1 MRHVIHV
8 LKVRGPARPW
18 FAALLQ
24 SSLGTGAGYIALLLL
39 AYDRYRSPWAI
50 TAVLMADL
58 VPAMLLGPLFGAVAD
73 RFSRRWCAVTADV
86 LRAGAFA
93 GVALSGSIELTVA
106 FAALAGA
113 GTGLFTVSALA
124 ALPSLVDKDRLPAA
138 TALYGAVTDTGYLA
152 GPGLAALAF
161 LAVGPE
167 TLLGV
172 NAATFAVSAV
182 VLASIDFGHVAG
194 TPASPGRGSLVRDAL
209 GGIRATMRTEGV
221 RTIVVASAFA
231 LFCGGL
237 LNVVEL
243 LLATGELGV
252 GRTGFAL
259 LVGAFGAGFIAG
271 SLSGSNGGGRTQLQR
286 RYLGGLVVTAGG
298 LAATGLAPTFA
309 TALFAFAATGL
320 GNGLVLVYERLL
332 IQSLISDAFTARVF
346 GVKDSLGSWAFAAAF
361 ASAGALVGVVGSRT
375 VLLIAAALAAG
386 VTAVAAV
393 VLRRSAQTEPAMGIG
408 AGGPATVRS

>member
-1 MRHVIHV
+1 MRQVINV
-8 LKVRGPARPW
+8 LKLRGPARPW

-58 VPAMLLGPLFGAVAD
+58 APAMLLGPLFGAVAD
-73 RFSRRWCAVTADV
+73 RFSRRWCAVGADL
-86 LRAGAFA
+86 LRAVAFA

-106 FAALAGA
+106 FAALAGV

-124 ALPSLVDKDRLPAA
+124 GLPSLVDDERLPAA

-172 NAATFAVSAV
+172 NAATFAVSAA
-182 VLASIDFGHVAG
+182 VLASIDFGRVTGVPAG
-194 TPASPGRGSLVRDAL
+194 RRESLVRDAL

-221 RTIVVASAFA
+221 RTIVIASAFA

-271 SLSGSNGGGRTQLQR
+271 SLSGSSGGGRTRLQR

-332 IQSLISDAFTARVF
+332 IQSLVSDAFTARVF

-361 ASAGALVGVVGSRT
+361 ATAGALVGAVGSRT
-375 VLLIAAALAAG
+375 VLLIAAALAGG
-386 VTAVAAV
+386 VAAVAAV
-393 VLRRSAQTEPAMGIG
+393 ALRRAEPSVAVTRR
-408 AGGPATVRS
+408 GPAAAVRS

>member
-1 MRHVIHV
+1 MRHAIQL

-39 AYDRYRSPWAI
+39 AYERFRSPWAI

-73 RFSRRWCAVTADV
+73 RFSRRWCAVIADV
-86 LRAGAFA
+86 LRVVAFA
-93 GVALSGSIELTVA
+93 GVALAGSIELTVA
-106 FAALAGA
+106 FAALAGV

-124 ALPSLVDKDRLPAA
+124 ALPSLVEEERLPAA

-161 LAVGPE
+161 LVVGPE
-167 TLLGV
+167 ALLGA
-172 NAATFAVSAV
+172 NAATFAVSAL
-182 VLASIDFGHVAG
+182 VLATLDFGRVA
-194 TPASPGRGSLVRDAL
+194 PAPGPRARGALLRDAAA
-209 GGIRATMRTEGV
+209 GIRATMSTRGV

-243 LLATGELGV
+243 LLATGELGA
-252 GRTGFAL
+252 GRAGFAL

-271 SLSGSNGGGRTQLQR
+271 SLSGSGGGGRDRLQR
-286 RYLGGLVVTAGG
+286 RYLGGLAVTAAG

-332 IQSLISDAFTARVF
+332 IQSLVSDAFTARVF
-346 GVKDSLGSWAFAAAF
+346 GVKDSLGSWAFGAAF
-361 ASAGALVGVVGSRT
+361 LSAGAMVGLVGSRG
-375 VLLIAAALAAG
+375 VLLIAAGLAAAVAALAAVALRRAEQPALVAG
-386 VTAVAAV
+386 REPAAAV
-393 VLRRSAQTEPAMGIG
+393 RS
-408 AGGPATVRS
+408 